1 MPPDSVTR
9 KPGREHRLI
18 RTRAALMLA
27 IVAVGSAISLG
38 ATGMD
43 ESVLTEL
50 VRLEK
55 ETGLA
60 IAFYENELGVVSFK
74 KRAFYEMGMVVPTGG
89 LDGTVSPD
97 GAEVAVDSLNWGAGY
112 RDQTIFVDIIGTDG
126 SGLREYREINGALP
140 CWSHNE
146 SKVAMALRK
155 PREGRLGIL
164 DLDSKKMRTFDT
176 ETAEEFSR
184 FTSQCWAPD
193 DKELVFEGDGKVQVY
208 EIEKDHT
215 RILATGTKP
224 TWSPDGNW
232 IAFRDGNYFYAIHP
246 SGEGKK
252 KLFHKTRAYSG
263 LFWSPDGR
271 FVAYVHEDFLALD
284 VEFYHLMVR
293 RLKDNS
299 ETWVADGVGCCIDLQ
314 WVRNPELLKRAE
326 AAAKARRTKGPA

>member
-1 MPPDSVTR
+1 MM
-9 KPGREHRLI
+9 

-27 IVAVGSAISLG
+27 IVAIGSAISVG
-38 ATGMD
+38 AAGMD

-74 KRAFYEMGMVVPTGG
+74 KRAYYEMGMVVPTGG

-126 SGLREYREINGALP
+126 GGLREYREINGALP
-140 CWSHNE
+140 CWSHDE

-184 FTSQCWAPD
+184 FTSQCWSPD

-208 EIEKDHT
+208 EIEKDHA
-215 RILATGTKP
+215 RIVATGTKP

-252 KLFHKTRAYSG
+252 KLFHKTRTYAGS
-263 LFWSPDGR
+263 FWSPDGR
-271 FVAYVHEDFLALD
+271 FVAYVHQDFLALD

-326 AAAKARRTKGPA
+326 AAAKAKKTKSPA

>member
-27 IVAVGSAISLG
+27 IVAVGSAISPG
-38 ATGMD
+38 AAGMD
-43 ESVLTEL
+43 ESVLAEL

-60 IAFYENELGVVSFK
+60 IAFYENELGVISFK
-74 KRAFYEMGMVVPTGG
+74 KRASYDMGKLVPMGSSG
-89 LDGTVSPD
+89 GTVSPD
-97 GAEVAVDSLNWGAGY
+97 GAEVAVNSLNWGAGY
-112 RDQTIFVDIIGTDG
+112 RDHTMSLDIVGTDG
-126 SGLREYREINGALP
+126 SALREHREVRGGVA
-140 CWSHNE
+140 CWSHDK
-146 SKVAMALRK
+146 SKLAMVFVEPPDAK
-155 PREGRLGIL
+155 LGIL
-164 DLDSKKMRTFDT
+164 DLATKKMQTL
-176 ETAEEFSR
+176 EPQTANRELSL
-184 FTSQCWAPD
+184 TSQCWSSD
-193 DKELVFEGDGKVQVY
+193 DKELVFEGDGKAQVY
-208 EIEKDHT
+208 EIDKDHT

-232 IAFRDGNYFYAIHP
+232 IAFRDGNYFCAIHP

-293 RLKDNS
+293 RLKDTS

-326 AAAKARRTKGPA
+326 AAAKAKKR

>member
-1 MPPDSVTR
+1 MTPARVALILMIAAIGSVISA
-9 KPGREHRLI
+9 G
-18 RTRAALMLA
+18 AA
-27 IVAVGSAISLG
+27 G
-38 ATGMD
+38 TD

-74 KRAFYEMGMVVPTGG
+74 KRASYDMGKLVPMGSSG
-89 LDGTVSPD
+89 GTVSPD
-97 GAEVAVDSLNWGAGY
+97 GVEVAINSLNWGAGY
-112 RDQTIFVDIIGTDG
+112 RDHTMSLDVVGTDG
-126 SGLREYREINGALP
+126 SGLREYREVRGGVA
-140 CWSHNE
+140 CWSHDKTKLAIVYVEPPNV
-146 SKVAMALRK
+146 K
-155 PREGRLGIL
+155 LGIL
-164 DLDSKKMRTFDT
+164 DLATEKMQTL
-176 ETAEEFSR
+176 ESQTADRESR
-184 FTSQCWAPD
+184 FTSQCWSPD

-208 EIEKDHT
+208 EIETDHT

-224 TWSPDGNW
+224 IWSPDGNW
-232 IAFRDGNYFYAIHP
+232 IAFRDGDYFYAIQP

-252 KLFHKTRAYSG
+252 KLFRKTRAYSG

-299 ETWVADGVGCCIDLQ
+299 ETWVADGVGCCLNFQ

-326 AAAKARRTKGPA
+326 AEARAKRKKGPA